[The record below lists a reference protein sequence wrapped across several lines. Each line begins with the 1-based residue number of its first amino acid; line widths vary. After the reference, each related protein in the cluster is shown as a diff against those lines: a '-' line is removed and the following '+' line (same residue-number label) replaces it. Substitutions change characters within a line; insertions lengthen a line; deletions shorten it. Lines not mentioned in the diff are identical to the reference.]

1 MLEKTEAEIK
11 NGLSKD
17 IDNIEQKTQNEDKT
31 K

>member
-1 MLEKTEAEIK
+1 MLEKTEAAIK

-17 IDNIEQKTQNEDKT
+17 IDNIGQKTQNEDKT

>member
-1 MLEKTEAEIK
+1 MLEKTEAAIK

-17 IDNIEQKTQNEDKT
+17 IENIGQKTQNEDKA